1 MKQTRFRLFTIA
13 AAVAALMLTS
23 CAPVRDRRTL
33 NDLESLMPEGPDS
46 ALAVLRG
53 LQPRDLPGLHVR
65 PLHALLLSEALDK
78 NYIDL
83 TDDSLALAANRYYGD
98 HGTKLHRLKSWYYLG
113 RIRFN
118 SGNYAEAVICYDKA
132 LEYAEALTNYHYIG
146 LVNREIANA
155 YSEVWDDYHA
165 IEYIRKSIDAFR
177 QAEEQNYVDY
187 DLLALARMLRS
198 QEEYDECES
207 VIDQLLESIDN
218 EYLEACLNEL
228 KGLNSLST
236 GGTSID
242 EVKLYFNK
250 ARIGS
255 VLEENSVRLSNLAY
269 VQELSGQSDSSQYY
283 INKAVSHISSLADSI
298 YVLYSQSRIAEA
310 SGDLEEANILY
321 KSYASL
327 QTPAIYR
334 VLEQSVS
341 FYQGNYYQNE
351 SRMNAMKARMRAL
364 SYGFMIILLT
374 ILAVHLLYR
383 NRKQRAMI
391 VEEMVKTSEIKQD
404 LFALKNEKQE
414 MGNII
419 AALFESRL
427 NILQTLSEQY
437 DLVDESHQRKMREKG
452 RELSREEIVSS
463 FRDKMRELRKDKE
476 ISLSMEEALNVWKD
490 SIMNRFRSV
499 FGEGSSSNP
508 KMSKEDFEMAPYYFS
523 GMKQKT
529 ISYLTGYSENA
540 IKERKYRIKHKIE
553 NLDNSFSKD
562 KELFLSNLK

>member
-1 MKQTRFRLFTIA
+1 MEA
-13 AAVAALMLTS
+13 
-23 CAPVRDRRTL
+23 
-33 NDLESLMPEGPDS
+33 LMPERPDS

-351 SRMNAMKARMRAL
+351 SRMNAMKIRRKPGTSAPARARTSAAATNARWTP
-364 SYGFMIILLT
+364 SSRRRSRRT
-374 ILAVHLLYR
+374 R
-383 NRKQRAMI
+383 SRK
-391 VEEMVKTSEIKQD
+391 
-404 LFALKNEKQE
+404 
-414 MGNII
+414 
-419 AALFESRL
+419 
-427 NILQTLSEQY
+427 
-437 DLVDESHQRKMREKG
+437 
-452 RELSREEIVSS
+452 
-463 FRDKMRELRKDKE
+463 
-476 ISLSMEEALNVWKD
+476 
-490 SIMNRFRSV
+490 
-499 FGEGSSSNP
+499 P
-508 KMSKEDFEMAPYYFS
+508 
-523 GMKQKT
+523 
-529 ISYLTGYSENA
+529 
-540 IKERKYRIKHKIE
+540 
-553 NLDNSFSKD
+553 
-562 KELFLSNLK
+562 